1 MHGYNRPGFLPPQ
14 PSCGTDASYPINV
27 IPERRWRS
35 SELSGTHCGLGAA
48 FRQNLAPLLGC
59 LNLRELS
66 ILHALETDCV
76 AGHVGFELRC
86 AERKFISLTSRVSS
100 DSGAP
105 AETAAVPRENDL
117 LC

>member
-1 MHGYNRPGFLPPQ
+1 VHGYNRPGFLPPQ

-35 SELSGTHCGLGAA
+35 SELSGTHCALGAA

-66 ILHALETDCV
+66 IPH
-76 AGHVGFELRC
+76 
-86 AERKFISLTSRVSS
+86 
-100 DSGAP
+100 AP
-105 AETAAVPRENDL
+105 AKSARNAIRLRRIQAFAVPIGTPSWSAISR
-117 LC
+117 